1 MLGMATLNIRNVPAE
16 VVETLKARA
25 ARKGDSLNT
34 EVVRALE
41 EAAGRR
47 TVDEILES
55 IDAIRRDHPAPP
67 WDEFIEDVRRERD
80 ERVEHIWR
88 EATRPRLDE

>member
-1 MLGMATLNIRNVPAE
+1 MAGVATLNIRNVPAE

-41 EAAGRR
+41 QAAGRR
-47 TVDEILES
+47 TVDEILER

-67 WDEFIEDVRRERD
+67 CDEFMEAVHREED
-80 ERVEHIWR
+80 ERAEHIWR
-88 EATRPRLDE
+88 EAMRPRVEE